1 MSQVS
6 KGFFWSAVER
16 FSIQGISFL
25 LSIIIAR
32 IVSPSAYGL
41 IVMIQV
47 FLSFSQLFIDSGFTN
62 ALIQKK
68 DRDETDYCTVFFFN
82 MGVAILLYVLFFFS
96 APLIAIFYEEP
107 QLKTITRVISLNL
120 ILSSLSIVQKTR
132 LTINLDFKTQTRAGL
147 MAVIISGTVGVICA
161 YSGLEVWALV
171 IQGLLNQLLI
181 SLALMYLSRWRP
193 KPIFSFLSFKRL
205 FSFGSKLMFAN
216 ILTNIY
222 INISNLIIG
231 KKYTSADLAFYN
243 RGFTLSQFPSVN
255 ISDVMNRI
263 IYPVLSKVQDDM
275 IALREAYLKYLHLAH
290 YVVLFLMG
298 LLIVL
303 AEPLIAFLLTPKW
316 LDAVPYL
323 RIFCINFMLYPILQQ
338 TSNPVAAIGHSGV
351 LLKYQLLKRGVSLVV
366 LIYTLTVSIQAVC
379 WGIVV
384 SSIFEAVVNLFI
396 VRKEIGVGFRVHF
409 KTQIDVVLAVSAVCV
424 LVYFVSQLIPD
435 ALWKLVV
442 GGVLGTA
449 LYVSATFVFNM
460 QEKMYIVNAISGV
473 RARITTKRNIS
484 RNE

>member
-1 MSQVS
+1 MSQIS

-16 FSIQGISFL
+16 FSIQGIGFL
-25 LSIIIAR
+25 LSIVIAR

-68 DRDETDYCTVFFFN
+68 DRDETDYCTVFIFN
-82 MGVAILLYVLFFFS
+82 MGVAILLYVLFFLA
-96 APLIAIFYEEP
+96 APLIAIIYEEP
-107 QLKTITRVISLNL
+107 QLKMITRVISLNL
-120 ILSSLSIVQKTR
+120 IFTSLSIVQRTR

-147 MAVIISGTVGVICA
+147 MAVIISGIVGVICA
-161 YSGLEVWALV
+161 YTGLEVWALV

-181 SLALMYLSRWRP
+181 SLALMYLSSWRP
-193 KPIFSFLSFKRL
+193 KLDFSYYSFKRL
-205 FSFGSKLMFAN
+205 FSFGSKLMIAN

-222 INISNLIIG
+222 VNISNLIIG

-263 IYPVLSKVQDDM
+263 IYPVLSKLQDDM
-275 IALREAYLKYLHLAH
+275 VALREAYLKYLHIAH

-303 AEPLIAFLLTPKW
+303 AEPLIALLLTPKW
-316 LDAVPYL
+316 LEAVPYL

-351 LLKYQLLKRGVSLVV
+351 LLKYQLLKRCVSLAI

-396 VRKEIGVGFRVHF
+396 VRKEIGVGFRAHF
-409 KTQIDVVLAVSAVCV
+409 YSLIDIFAVVLVVCV
-424 LVYFVSQLIPD
+424 LVYFVIQLIPD
-435 ALWKLVV
+435 AFWKLVV
-442 GGVLGTA
+442 GSVLGTA
-449 LYVSATFVFNM
+449 LYLGATYVFNM
-460 QEKMYIVNAISGV
+460 LEKMYILNAILGV
-473 RARITTKRNIS
+473 RERITIHRNVS
-484 RNE
+484 